1 MLVNGALGE
10 RGVPPVVVW
19 ASPPVERDTTVQPL
33 AGPPPPQNAGGDAR
47 RTVSVATDPHRTSS
61 MLCSIN
67 QLSVCTGFAYRT
79 IKARLS
85 GLKPVVD
92 GAAHLYE
99 TAKALPLLYTSDH
112 GHDLQKERA
121 RLAHHQANREAIR
134 EREAR
139 SQYMPTDL
147 AVILCQTNAE
157 QARERLSS
165 VVGQVA
171 SKHPDL
177 PHAVLNDLERFIGDA
192 LAELPPD
199 GVPDEIKRRI
209 NNGR

>member
-1 MLVNGALGE
+1 
-10 RGVPPVVVW
+10 
-19 ASPPVERDTTVQPL
+19 
-33 AGPPPPQNAGGDAR
+33 
-47 RTVSVATDPHRTSS
+47 

-67 QLSVCTGFAYRT
+67 QLSVYTGFAYRT

-99 TAKALPLLYTSDH
+99 TAKALPLLYTFDH

-121 RLAHHQANREAIR
+121 RLAHHQVNREAIR

-157 QARERLSS
+157 RARERFS
-165 VVGQVA
+165 VVVAQVA
-171 SKHPDL
+171 KKHPNIPRPALDDL
-177 PHAVLNDLERFIGDA
+177 ARFIGEA
-192 LAELPPD
+192 LAELGPD
-199 GVPDEIKRRI
+199 GVPAEIKRRI